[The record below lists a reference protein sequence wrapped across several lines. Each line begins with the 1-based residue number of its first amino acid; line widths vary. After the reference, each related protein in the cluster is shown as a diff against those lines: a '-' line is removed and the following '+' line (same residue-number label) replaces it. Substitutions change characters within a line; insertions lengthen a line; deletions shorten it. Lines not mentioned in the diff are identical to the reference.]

1 MECNFTHSHY
11 LQVLKKAKKEY
22 SIGPVKDFKKIK
34 KNKKHIILRH
44 DVDVSLDIAYDLAKK
59 EANLGLFSTYFILL
73 HSPYYNALD
82 ENSFE
87 KIQKISKLGHEIGL
101 HYDVSFLKKYG
112 GGVLKNLKDEMNIL
126 SKIIGTEVI
135 SIAQHDPTYSSK
147 LKTNERDIFLDVK
160 NKDLNKNLIYL
171 SDSVQNWRSGCM
183 CQYIGK
189 VDGIHILTHPIWWSE
204 TGFNKKQILDNFV
217 SKKNKALTNRIAIS
231 KIFYK
236 KYLSDIKKG
245 I

>member
-1 MECNFTHSHY
+1 MKCNFSYNHY
-11 LQVLKKAKKEY
+11 FEVLKKAKKEY
-22 SIGPVKDFKKIK
+22 SIVQVKDYKKIK

-44 DVDVSLDIAYDLAKK
+44 DVDVSLDVAYQLAKK
-59 EANLGLFSTYFILL
+59 EANHEIFSTYFILL

-112 GGVLKNLKDEMNIL
+112 GSVLKNLKEEISIL
-126 SKIIGTEVI
+126 SKITHKDVK

-147 LKTNERDIFLDVK
+147 LKTNEKGVFLDVK
-160 NKDLNKNLIYL
+160 SKDLNKNLEYL

-183 CQYIGK
+183 CQHVGK
-189 VDGIHILTHPIWWSE
+189 VDGLHILTHPIWWSE
-204 TGFNKKQILDNFV
+204 KSFNKKQILDKFV
-217 SKKNKALTNRIAIS
+217 TEKNKREDGS
-231 KIFYK
+231 YEVKFESY
-236 KYLSDIKKG
+236 G
-245 I
+245 